1 MPVRLR
7 QLHLACA
14 FLLTVFVCMYFAT
27 GYAITRPGWFS
38 DAEPQVTVRTVNL
51 DPASTPAGAGE
62 AAYAAWLQGQFDLRG
77 QRRPGRRNGDGSWR
91 FDFVRPG
98 HSTRVRLAADF
109 RSAEIREE
117 RLGWRQTL
125 VGFHRL
131 HGYGHGRLYDAWA
144 MLFDL
149 SSGAMIVFAITGVLL
164 WHRGVR
170 DHRPGWILLAAGGLL
185 TLGFALTFHFS
196 R

>member
-1 MPVRLR
+1 MQARLR
-7 QLHLACA
+7 QIHLGCA
-14 FLLTVFVCMYFAT
+14 FMLTVFVTMYFVT
-27 GYAITRPGWFS
+27 GYVITRSAWFPDS
-38 DAEPQVTVRTVNL
+38 EPQVAVRTAVL
-51 DPASTPAGAGE
+51 DPASKPGGPGE
-62 AAYAAWLQGQFDLRG
+62 ASYVAWLQDQCDIRG

-98 HSTRVRLAADF
+98 HLTRVRLAADF
-109 RSAEIREE
+109 HSAEIREE
-117 RLGWRQTL
+117 RPGWKQTL

-144 MLFDL
+144 VVFDL
-149 SSGAMIVFAITGVLL
+149 SSGAMIVFAITGLLL
-164 WHRGVR
+164 WHRLVK

-185 TLGFALTFHFS
+185 TVGFALGFHLS